1 MSVRFLAGEY
11 KLSDKKVKKDIII
24 ILLVCAIAAGLLVW
38 FKTKDKPIL
47 GGDYYTSATDSITR
61 LASASTT
68 ILSANTGRVF
78 ARCTSFSTVRI
89 DVHFGATASR
99 NWGFPLY
106 ASGSFQIDQSNPFN
120 GIVTGTIPS
129 DTASTSAY
137 IHCVEK

>member
-1 MSVRFLAGEY
+1 M
-11 KLSDKKVKKDIII
+11 KKDIII
-24 ILLVCAIAAGLLVW
+24 ILLVCAIVAGVFVW
-38 FKTKDKPIL
+38 FKTKDKPNL
-47 GGDYYTSATDSITR
+47 GGDYFTSTTDSITR

-68 ILSANTGRVF
+68 ILAANTGRVF
-78 ARCTSFSTVRI
+78 ARCTSFSTARI

-106 ASGSFQIDQSNPFN
+106 ASGSFQIDQSNPFS

-129 DTASTSAY
+129 DAASTSAY